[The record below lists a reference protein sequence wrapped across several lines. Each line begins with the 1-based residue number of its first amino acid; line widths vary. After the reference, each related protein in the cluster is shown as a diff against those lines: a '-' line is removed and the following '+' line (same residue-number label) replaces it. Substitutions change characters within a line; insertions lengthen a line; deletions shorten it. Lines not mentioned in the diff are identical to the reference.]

1 MRAKGRTE
9 ARTWA
14 GLRGICWAAMACCA
28 LGASEVKLAL
38 ILARTGISADENLPA
53 QDSAEL
59 AVAELNAAGGLLGRP
74 IRLVLLDNAST
85 PLGSKQ
91 AAEQAA
97 SQGVI
102 GVIGACRSSNCLA
115 MIPAI
120 RNARIPMICPTA
132 TNPEVTLG
140 SPFIFRACFTDE
152 FQGRALAR
160 FARRELGTS
169 SAMVLTNMT
178 ENYSVGLVRTFAAS
192 YQALGGQVVG
202 VGEYQGN
209 AVDFTAILATLK
221 RLRPQV
227 VFLPG
232 YPRDSGLIISQAAS
246 SGLHPVFLGADA
258 WDVGRGVS
266 QVAGPAMEG
275 AFHSSQWY
283 ADSPNPR
290 NRALKR
296 IYQKRFG
303 PGSFNSM
310 QIPLTYDAVMLFAD
324 AVKRAN
330 SLDPERIAEAL
341 RRTRGFP
348 GTTGAITF
356 DQDRNPV
363 GKDVAM
369 LQYQKG
375 AWHYFKS
382 IGPGL

>member
-1 MRAKGRTE
+1 MRANGRAE
-9 ARTWA
+9 ARTRA
-14 GLRGICWAAMACCA
+14 GLRGIFWAAMACCA

-38 ILARTGISADENLPA
+38 ILAKTGIGADENLPA
-53 QDSAEL
+53 QNSAEL

-85 PLGSKQ
+85 PLGSRS
-91 AAEQAA
+91 AAEHAV

-102 GVIGACRSSNCLA
+102 GVIGAFRSSHCLA
-115 MIPAI
+115 MIPVI
-120 RNARIPMICPTA
+120 REARIPMISPSA

-160 FARRELGTS
+160 FARRDLGS
-169 SAMVLTNMT
+169 GSAMVLTNMT
-178 ENYSVGLVRTFAAS
+178 ENYSVGLVRTFVAS
-192 YQALGGQVVG
+192 YRALGGQVVG
-202 VGEYQGN
+202 EGEYQGN

-221 RLRPQV
+221 RLRPDV
-227 VFLPG
+227 VFIPG
-232 YPRDSGLIISQAAS
+232 YPRDSGLIISQAAG

-266 QVAGPAMEG
+266 QVAGSAMEG
-275 AFHSSQWY
+275 AYHSSQWY

-296 IYQKRFG
+296 LYRKKFG
-303 PGSFNSM
+303 PGSFSSM

-330 SLDPERIAEAL
+330 SLEPERIAEAL
-341 RRTRGFP
+341 QRTRGFP
-348 GTTGAITF
+348 GATGAITF

-363 GKDVAM
+363 GKEVSM
-369 LQYQKG
+369 LKFQGG

-382 IGPGL
+382 ISLGR